1 MEKQNMAMHAIKKTT
16 EARSPERQAL
26 AHAIEAVAQAERAE
40 ENGRAAVARAV
51 DLVNAGSAKLA
62 EARVAVVAAKEQHTA
77 AVAAAIGKGTAV
89 PAGTL
94 KSARAA
100 EADAED
106 DLAAATAALEQL
118 QTALADLGAE
128 TGHAK
133 LSVEAA
139 INGVLAGAAPQLV
152 AAITARRAELLELLS
167 ISWFVRSRGGERH
180 GSTFQSS
187 EIPALRRPLA
197 TATAEIDPQIQ
208 VGTGAWGPDAALAH
222 PSVGRWH
229 EAVVALRTDP
239 DAPLPTER

>member
-1 MEKQNMAMHAIKKTT
+1 MEKQNMAVHAIKKVTG
-16 EARSPERQAL
+16 ARSPERQAL
-26 AHAIEAVAQAERAE
+26 ADAIEAVAQAERAE

-51 DLVNAGSAKLA
+51 ELVNAGTAKLA
-62 EARVAVVAAKEQHTA
+62 EASAAVVAAKERHTA
-77 AVAAAIGKGTAV
+77 AVASAIGKGTAV

-118 QTALADLGAE
+118 QTALADLEAE
-128 TGHAK
+128 TGRA
-133 LSVEAA
+133 SVHVQAA
-139 INGVLAGAAPQLV
+139 INAVLAEVAPGLVASIAQHRSQLV
-152 AAITARRAELLELLS
+152 ALLS
-167 ISWFVRSRGGERH
+167 IAWFVRSRGSERH

-197 TATAEIDPQIQ
+197 AATAEIDPQIQ

-222 PSVGRWH
+222 PVIARWQQ
-229 EAVVALRTDP
+229 VVAALRTDP
-239 DAPLPTER
+239 DAPLPTE